1 MPQVPDLTA
10 VLLVVELVLLIVT
23 LSLLIQ
29 ARRES
34 RGRENLLEQM
44 AHTARMVSRQEY
56 FNSVHF
62 VMQSAKNSIRGSIT
76 GSAPTTS
83 EQKDQVQAIIDHIR
97 MARKR
102 NVTVQYLLP
111 RTPDRVVVANRYR
124 DAGAEIKFHPGI
136 LVSDLRYTVIDNN
149 YTVLGLPSSAG
160 ENQPT
165 LEGYVIPSEG
175 LAQLFLRQFQN
186 RWEEAAGYDEY
197 LKEVLSEIKEHNPTV
212 STELLSLQLQ
222 IPESE
227 IRRILSNRKT
237 IATSQ

>member
-1 MPQVPDLTA
+1 MFQFPDLTA
-10 VLLVVELVLLIVT
+10 ILLAVELFLLIAT

-34 RGRENLLEQM
+34 KGRENLLEQM

-62 VMQSAKNSIRGSIT
+62 VMQSARNSIIGSIT

-83 EQKDQVQAIIDHIR
+83 EQDDQVQAITEHIR
-97 MARKR
+97 MARNR
-102 NVTVQYLLP
+102 NVTIRYLLP
-111 RTPDRVVVANRYR
+111 RSPDRVAVAYRYR
-124 DAGAEIKFHPGI
+124 EAGAEVKFHAGI

-165 LEGYVIPSEG
+165 REGYMIPSEG
-175 LAQLFLRQFQN
+175 LAQVFLSQFQG
-186 RWEEAAGYDEY
+186 RWEEATRYDEY
-197 LKEVLSEIKEHNPTV
+197 LREVLSAIIEHNPSI
-212 STELLSLQLQ
+212 STELLSSQLR
-222 IPESE
+222 IPEPE
-227 IRRILSNRKT
+227 IKRILASRET
-237 IATSQ
+237 MPATR